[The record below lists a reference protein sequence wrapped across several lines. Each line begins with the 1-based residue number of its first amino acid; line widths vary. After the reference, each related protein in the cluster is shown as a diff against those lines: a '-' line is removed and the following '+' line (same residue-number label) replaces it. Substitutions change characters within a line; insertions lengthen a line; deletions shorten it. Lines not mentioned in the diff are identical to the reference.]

1 MAETEG
7 AYERVR
13 DDVRVTLSEG
23 VDERVM
29 DGDRVPVREE
39 VLVRELVRLP
49 EEVFD
54 DVWLPDLE
62 DTLVTDGAAV
72 GLPLLEGVLV
82 AGGVAE
88 TDGERLEVGAEVPAG
103 GSLPVEL
110 LVAVAGLVPL
120 RVAAPVRDE
129 EDVPVWLEVGVPER
143 DEEGEPAGVAPADC
157 EAAAV

>member
-1 MAETEG
+1 M
-7 AYERVR
+7 
-13 DDVRVTLSEG
+13 RVTLSEG

-110 LVAVAGLVPL
+110 SVAVAWLVPL
-120 RVAAPVRDE
+120 RVAAPVSDA
-129 EDVPVWLEVGVPER
+129 EDVPVWLEVGVVER
-143 DEEGEPAGVAPADC
+143 DEVGEPAGVAPADC